1 MSLER
6 KRGFEPITFFGLII
20 TLLLHGGA
28 VGGVLLYRRAMAA
41 AKAPPPPP
49 SYVVAKLVR
58 LGKPKDPNK
67 MPDKIVPR
75 PATRM
80 EEGVDYTA
88 DADAAPAK
96 KKKRRDLDAKIS
108 DRLRHSLDKAELLAQ
123 AQREMEAEGSPD
135 GVAGGTAT
143 KAEGGDPYMTKIAD
157 LFTRTWLLPAIIP
170 KGEARKLY
178 VLIVLT
184 IDKNGK
190 IETPIKF
197 DRTSGNAHFDN
208 SISAAW
214 QTINKIPLP
223 PPDRF
228 AAILANGLALKITWR
243 GIQ

>member
-1 MSLER
+1 MSLYR
-6 KRGFEPITFFGLII
+6 KKGFEPITIFGLLI

-28 VGGVLLYRRAMAA
+28 VAGVLLYRRAMAA
-41 AKAPPPPP
+41 AKVPPPPP

-67 MPDKIVPR
+67 MPDKIVPQV
-75 PATRM
+75 ATRK

-88 DADAAPAK
+88 DAGDAPSK
-96 KKKRRDLDAKIS
+96 KKKRRNRDAKIS
-108 DRLRHSLDKAELLAQ
+108 DRLRHSLDKIDLLAQ

-143 KAEGGDPYMTKIAD
+143 EASGGDPYMTKIAD

-184 IDKNGK
+184 IDKNGN
-190 IETPIKF
+190 IEVPITF
-197 DRTSGNAHFDN
+197 DRQSRNTHFDN
-208 SISAAW
+208 SIAAAW
-214 QTINKIPLP
+214 QTIKKIPLP